1 MPRHLT
7 ATDLAK
13 ILRPGMRVA
22 VPGGAGEPTGLIQAL
37 RAAPDA
43 AAGVTFYQFPLPVLN
58 QFDYSSLHGQ
68 ARICVPFMA
77 SHLREAEQAGRLD
90 FMPMQMRAV
99 FDYFGQ
105 GQAFDL
111 LLLQVAPP
119 DPCGLSRH
127 GFGVEYMDAM
137 IANSECILAEVN
149 GELVPPA
156 GAPAIAFDSIDFVI
170 ETAHPIIEMPL
181 PSVDDTSLAIARH
194 VASLIP
200 DGACIQTGIGAIPA
214 AVLSDLSD
222 KNDLGLHSG
231 LIDDAGMALIN
242 QGNVNGSRKSIDRDM
257 HIVGMAIGTR
267 ALYEWLSVRPDVQ
280 FRGADYTHDVR
291 VISQIERFVS
301 VNSAIE
307 VDLTGQVN
315 AESVAGCQISGTG
328 GSVDFMRGAML
339 APGGRSIVALGSTAR
354 GGILSRIVS
363 RFDEGT
369 PLTALRTDID
379 TVVTEHGIAE
389 LKGQSLQA
397 RRERL
402 IAIAD
407 PQFRDS
413 L

>member
-7 ATDLAK
+7 AADLAK

-22 VPGGAGEPTGLIQAL
+22 VPGGAGEPTGLIQVL
-37 RAAPDA
+37 REASEA

-58 QFDYSSLHGQ
+58 QFDYSSLHSD
-68 ARICVPFMA
+68 ARMCVPFMA

-90 FMPMQMRAV
+90 FMPMQMRTV

-119 DPCGLSRH
+119 DPSRLSRH
-127 GFGVEYMDAM
+127 GFGVEYIDAM
-137 IANSECILAEVN
+137 IANSKCILAEVN
-149 GELVPPA
+149 SELVPPA
-156 GAPAIAFDSIDFVI
+156 GAPAIAFDSIDFAI
-170 ETAHPIIEMPL
+170 HTAHPIIEMPL
-181 PSVDDTSLAIARH
+181 PGVDDTSLAVARH

-231 LIDDAGMALIN
+231 LIDDAGMALIE

-315 AESVAGCQISGTG
+315 AESVAGRQISGTG

-354 GGILSRIVS
+354 RGTLSRIVS
-363 RFDEGT
+363 RFDERT
-369 PLTALRTDID
+369 PVTALRTDID

-389 LKGQSLQA
+389 LKGQSLEA

-402 IAIAD
+402 IAIAH
-407 PQFRDS
+407 PEFRDS